1 MFLSFSKKKNLHFII
16 VVMNLDMVQ
25 TYWNVAKELLDSLF
39 YVIIVPKGNYN
50 FDIDLFKT

>member
-1 MFLSFSKKKNLHFII
+1 
-16 VVMNLDMVQ
+16 MNLDMVQ

-39 YVIIVPKGNYN
+39 YVIIVPKWNYN

>member
-1 MFLSFSKKKNLHFII
+1 MFLSFSQKKYLHVII

-25 TYWNVAKELLDSLF
+25 TYWSVAKELLDSLF
-39 YVIIVPKGNYN
+39 FVIIIPKWNYS